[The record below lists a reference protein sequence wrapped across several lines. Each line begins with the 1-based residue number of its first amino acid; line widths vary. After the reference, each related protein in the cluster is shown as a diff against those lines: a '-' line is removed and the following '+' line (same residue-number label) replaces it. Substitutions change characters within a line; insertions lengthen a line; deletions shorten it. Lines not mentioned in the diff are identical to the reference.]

1 MCLSR
6 VFFDLECWGCGM
18 TRALKHLICLD
29 FETAWGFN
37 KLSFLVLPI
46 LALGWGKE
54 ILRVYRLFSPTSE

>member
-1 MCLSR
+1 
-6 VFFDLECWGCGM
+6 M